1 MRDGKPSRR
10 DVLKASTGLAA
21 GTVFAGPLKA
31 AAPEPTA
38 ITPTLI
44 AAVAQGRQDCLL
56 HGAGAPHRGKI
67 WQSIRSEISRH
78 HGAR

>member
-44 AAVAQGRQDCLL
+44 AAARKE
-56 HGAGAPHRGKI
+56 GKI
-67 WQSIRSEISRH
+67 AFYTALELPTAERFGKVFRSEISRH